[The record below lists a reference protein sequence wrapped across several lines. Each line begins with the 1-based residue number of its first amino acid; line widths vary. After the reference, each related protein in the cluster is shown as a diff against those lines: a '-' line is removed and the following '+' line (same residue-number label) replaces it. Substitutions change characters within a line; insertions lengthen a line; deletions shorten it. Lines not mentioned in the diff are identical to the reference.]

1 MDSQMIK
8 LTMLFLSLLIIS
20 SCGGTKS
27 KSDDGL
33 LTKQELV
40 RIDIPFREHGYNN
53 FNSRVIG
60 SIKSY
65 NDFIAEVEQQND
77 WNNKEDFLSQMKAEL
92 IDFEQYNLLL
102 YRLTETS
109 GSNTLTVHAPR
120 YRANNQIGVKI
131 DRVVPDVGNA
141 AMAYYV
147 LAYKFDKNYPEVV
160 FDNGK
165 QKVIIKNIVS
175 NNVVPK
181 NCLTWFDGCNECGR
195 VENNEA
201 VCTEIFCQ
209 VNQSFHCK
217 TWEK

>member
-1 MDSQMIK
+1 MGSQMIK

-27 KSDDGL
+27 ESDDGL
-33 LTKQELV
+33 LTTQELV
-40 RIDIPFREHGYNN
+40 RIDVPFKDQGYHN

-60 SIKSY
+60 STKSL
-65 NDFIAEVEQQND
+65 NDFVVEVNQQKYWD
-77 WNNKEDFLSQMKAEL
+77 DKPTFLNQLESKA
-92 IDFEQYNLLL
+92 IDFAHYNVLL

-109 GSNTLTVHAPR
+109 SSNKLTVHAPR

-131 DRVVPDVGNA
+131 DRVVPDVGDA

-147 LAYKFDKNYPEVV
+147 LAYKFDKKYPEVV

-181 NCLTWFDGCNECGR
+181 NCLTWFDGCNDCARRKSG
-195 VENNEA
+195 EA
-201 VCTEIFCQ
+201 ACTEISCEGY
-209 VNQSFHCK
+209 QSFHCK

>member
-1 MDSQMIK
+1 MGSQMIK

-65 NDFIAEVEQQND
+65 NDFIAEVEQQNG
-77 WNNKEDFLSQMKAEL
+77 WNNKEDFLSQMKAES
-92 IDFEQYNLLL
+92 IDFEQHNLLL

-109 GSNTLTVHAPR
+109 SSNKLTVHAPR
-120 YRANNQIGVKI
+120 YRANNQISVKI
-131 DRVVPDVGNA
+131 DRVVPDVGDA

-181 NCLTWFDGCNECGR
+181 NCLTWFDGCNECARRKGS
-195 VENNEA
+195 EA
-201 VCTEIFCQ
+201 ACTEISCE
-209 VNQSFHCK
+209 VYQSFRCK